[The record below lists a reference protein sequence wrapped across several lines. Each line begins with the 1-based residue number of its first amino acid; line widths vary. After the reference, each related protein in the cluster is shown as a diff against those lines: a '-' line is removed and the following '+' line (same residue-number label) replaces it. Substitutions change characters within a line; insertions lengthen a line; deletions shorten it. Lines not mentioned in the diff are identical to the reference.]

1 MTLTPELY
9 QRFIDL
15 VYKKTGIMFEENKR
29 YFVERRLTDRI
40 EQLQIDS
47 FRDYLFMLKYSND
60 ESELQEI
67 TNRLTINETY
77 FFRDFPQLQGFAESV
92 LPQMIK
98 SKEAAG
104 QRTLKIWSAG
114 CATGEEPYT
123 LAIILMEMI
132 PDFEKWKI
140 QILGTDINTHVLD
153 LARKGLYNS
162 RSIKDVPL
170 DYLER
175 YFTKRGSMYSIN
187 LNVKSMVDYRILN
200 LSDQSKFK
208 DHQGFDFIFCRNVL
222 IYFDTASRFKV
233 LDSFYNSLRSGGI
246 IYLGHSESVARITE
260 AFKMKRIQ
268 DNIYYYKP

>member
-29 YFVERRLTDRI
+29 YFVERRLTDRV
-40 EQLQIDS
+40 EQLEIDS
-47 FRDYLFMLKYSND
+47 FRDYFFMLKYSND

-140 QILGTDINTHVLD
+140 QILGTDINTRVLD

-175 YFTKRGSMYSIN
+175 YFTKRGSMYSMN
-187 LNVKSMVDYRILN
+187 LNVKGMVDYRILN
-200 LSDQSKFK
+200 LSDQSKFR
-208 DHQGFDFIFCRNVL
+208 DHQSFDFIFCRNVL

>member
-9 QRFIDL
+9 RRFIDL

-29 YFVERRLTDRI
+29 YFVERRITDRI
-40 EQLQIDS
+40 EQLEIES
-47 FRDYLFMLKYSND
+47 FRDYFFMLKYSND
-60 ESELQEI
+60 ETELQEI
-67 TNRLTINETY
+67 INRLTINETY
-77 FFRDFPQLQGFAESV
+77 FFRDFPQLQGFAESI
-92 LPQMIK
+92 LPEMIK

-132 PDFEKWKI
+132 PNFEKWKI
-140 QILGTDINTHVLD
+140 QILGTDINTRVLD
-153 LARKGLYNS
+153 MARKGLYNS
-162 RSIKDVPL
+162 RSIKDVPQ

-175 YFTKRGSMYSIN
+175 YFTKRGTMYSMN
-187 LNVKSMVDYRILN
+187 LNVKGMVDYQILN

-208 DHQGFDFIFCRNVL
+208 EHQGFDFVFCRNVL
-222 IYFDTASRFKV
+222 IYFDTLSRFKV

-246 IYLGHSESVARITE
+246 IYLGHSESVGRITE
-260 AFKMKRIQ
+260 AFKMKRIH

>member
-29 YFVERRLTDRI
+29 YFVERRLNDRI
-40 EQLQIDS
+40 EQLEIES
-47 FRDYLFMLKYSND
+47 FRDYFFTLKYSND
-60 ESELQEI
+60 ETELQEI
-67 TNRLTINETY
+67 INRLTINETY
-77 FFRDFPQLQGFAESV
+77 FFRDFPQLQGFAESI
-92 LPQMIK
+92 LPKMIK

-132 PDFEKWKI
+132 PDFEKWRI
-140 QILGTDINTHVLD
+140 QILGTDINTRVLD
-153 LARKGLYNS
+153 MARKGLYNS
-162 RSIKDVPL
+162 RSIKDVPH

-175 YFTKRGSMYSIN
+175 YFTKRGLMYSMN
-187 LNVKSMVDYRILN
+187 LNVKGMVNYQLLN

-208 DHQGFDFIFCRNVL
+208 EHYDFDFVFCRNVL
-222 IYFDTASRFKV
+222 IYFDTLSRFKV

-246 IYLGHSESVARITE
+246 IYLGHSESVGRITE

>member
-29 YFVERRLTDRI
+29 YFVERRLNDRI
-40 EQLQIDS
+40 EQLELES
-47 FRDYLFMLKYSND
+47 FRDYFFMLKYSND
-60 ESELQEI
+60 QTELQEI
-67 TNRLTINETY
+67 INRLTINETY
-77 FFRDFPQLQGFAESV
+77 FFRDFPQLLGFAESI
-92 LPQMIK
+92 LPEMIK
-98 SKEAAG
+98 TKEATG

-132 PDFEKWKI
+132 PNFEKWKI
-140 QILGTDINTHVLD
+140 QILGTDINTKVLD
-153 LARKGLYNS
+153 MARKGLYNA
-162 RSIKDVPL
+162 RSIKDVPQ

-175 YFTKRGSMYSIN
+175 YFTKRGTMYSMN
-187 LNVKSMVDYRILN
+187 LNVKGMVDYQLLN
-200 LSDQSKFK
+200 LSDQSRFK
-208 DHQGFDFIFCRNVL
+208 EHQSFDFVFCRNVL
-222 IYFDTASRFKV
+222 IYFDTLSRFKV

-246 IYLGHSESVARITE
+246 IYLGHSESVGRITE

>member
-29 YFVERRLTDRI
+29 YFVERRLNDRI
-40 EQLQIDS
+40 EQLEIES
-47 FRDYLFMLKYSND
+47 FRDYFFTLKYSND
-60 ESELQEI
+60 ETELQEI
-67 TNRLTINETY
+67 INRLTINETY
-77 FFRDFPQLQGFAESV
+77 FFRDFPQLQGFAESI
-92 LPQMIK
+92 LPEMIK

-132 PDFEKWKI
+132 PDFEKWRI
-140 QILGTDINTHVLD
+140 QILGTDINTRVLD
-153 LARKGLYNS
+153 MARKGLYNS
-162 RSIKDVPL
+162 RSIKDVPH

-175 YFTKRGSMYSIN
+175 YFTKRGLMYSMN
-187 LNVKSMVDYRILN
+187 LNVKGMVNYQLLN

-208 DHQGFDFIFCRNVL
+208 EHYDFDFVFCRNVL
-222 IYFDTASRFKV
+222 IYFDTLSRFKV

-246 IYLGHSESVARITE
+246 IYLGHSESVGRITE